1 MKKSFRR
8 GLMACLS
15 LVALASCQDYE
26 GGFDLDQI
34 KKGAYAKHFEE
45 TFGKP
50 DPNQDWSMA
59 QQITAAINV
68 PQVKGNATVYV
79 FDGIPNDPTVH
90 ILAETEMNGGK
101 AAFKYDALK
110 GVESVYVAVMQEGK
124 SVFSGTFFVNNAT
137 LAIGEVSDL
146 LAEMQVSHS
155 LTRAFSPT
163 CPTTIKDTKEGLFTN
178 IASDV
183 NKYKFNEKLYTLA
196 ELRAWAQAEYE
207 AGRVTVDNYSTTTPF
222 TNCLSGGSYDFG
234 GATLASSVISVP
246 AEGAY
251 IFNGT
256 YYTLTELRNYAQSLA
271 DDETININNYGSVPF
286 NSDCVIPQG
295 ADWSNPQ
302 IDPSKV
308 NAIVDK
314 DGYWCK
320 LNGNFG
326 VYTLD
331 EIKDALKEVSANFAY
346 GALLPLD
353 WKSMVPENIEGWQVT
368 KEELDWSKAQVDLT
382 QAGHYAVTSG
392 DIIWW
397 PQGNS
402 TYQKNTLSE
411 IIDIVK
417 PRGTSDYTPLLES
430 SIVKP
435 AHLDFTNATVKESD
449 ANISLTAPGNSFIY
463 NNTVYADASALQNYT
478 IAQNLGNSGPY
489 LNCFSGSG
497 LDFSSA
503 AIDEAKAPLTPVT
516 FDIDLTY
523 LSNVETEAATPWTRG
538 WGYSLY
544 GPQGFFM
551 EQCNYYGASDV
562 GNMASTFNKYE
573 SLYGSNDAE
582 RRELLDKIEAGFK
595 IKSKGGV
602 IELPF
607 VYGATSIVDQ
617 FGYVFYKDGED
628 PLQQPHYILME
639 DGRPDVNLY
648 LNSWQNGAATGWSG
662 TSMSTWITQLGVKN
676 SPMDL
681 KDNPITCYCHNPGSG
696 KWSVA
701 YGLGDDSHD
710 EQCPKHNDP
719 TAECEHRNF
728 CNPVGTG
735 VYSPSCQHLSTC
747 NDPMKNYLDA
757 YNEKCYG
764 TKYRLVYFDEHGN
777 STYDIPAGLNIAFF
791 ICPVSS
797 VAGLTSRTGYNVG
810 DFHYSL
816 PELNKR
822 IKHYYYNTGSPSYV
836 DGNSTEGSPNLRGA
850 VKACAWKQDGMTFL
864 GFEDGGRDED
874 LNDIVFWV
882 EGEFETQNLVE
893 LYPVKWHMN
902 LNGVHDENDGDLFAY
917 TTLKEGDGYSQPSTN
932 PKRDGYVFKGWAKDR
947 ANGTPIS
954 GSTTPGTISGTMGTE
969 GICYFAIWEP
979 LAVMPDTYTVKW
991 HLNYSMTGHLTDD
1004 TDLFAST
1011 SGLLD
1016 GAAYDSPA
1024 TNPSVVG
1031 KVFRGWSTTY
1041 NNADNDATLN
1051 PIHGTIQGADV
1062 CYFAIWSDPVISY
1075 QSWIF
1080 ACEDLGGTF
1089 DYDFNDVVWEV
1100 KRTNNEGVT
1109 STKVRLLAAGG
1120 TLPFTL
1126 YYAGVK
1132 VCTKEEAFGTSTTP
1146 INAGPNTTI
1155 KAVKEYDIADSDWSV
1170 VENYKKFS
1178 VAVDGKSGTT
1188 WVTAYDKDNTL
1199 SNKTPQVIILPGEWE
1214 WPTETTPISTAYPTF
1229 TEWVKDGAAVSW
1241 REWEA
1246 KKVSNTTCKYN

>member
-1 MKKSFRR
+1 MKQSLYR
-8 GLMACLS
+8 GLFACLS
-15 LVALASCQDYE
+15 LSVLASCQDYD
-26 GGFDLDQI
+26 GGFSEEQI
-34 KKGAYAKHFEE
+34 KKAAYDKHFEQ
-45 TFGKP
+45 TFGKV

-59 QQITAAINV
+59 QQVTAAINV
-68 PQVKGNATVYV
+68 PQVKGNAKVYL
-79 FDGIPNDPTVH
+79 FDGIPNDPAVH
-90 ILAETEMNGGK
+90 ILAENEMNGGK
-101 AAFKYDALK
+101 AAFRFDALK
-110 GVESVYVAVMQEGK
+110 GVKSVYVAVMQEGK
-124 SVFSGTFFVNNAT
+124 SVFSGTFSVDKST
-137 LAIGEVSDL
+137 LAIGEVKEM
-146 LAEMQVSHS
+146 LAEMEMSQI
-155 LTRAFSPT
+155 LTRSFSSS
-163 CPTTIKDTKEGLFTN
+163 CPTTIKDVKEDLFTN

-183 NKYKFNEKLYTLA
+183 NKYKYNDKFYTLA
-196 ELRAWAQAEYE
+196 ELRAWAQTEYE
-207 AGRVTVDNYSTTTPF
+207 AGQVTVDNYSTTTPF
-222 TNCLSGGSYDFG
+222 TNCVAGGSYDFG

-246 AEGAY
+246 AEGGY

-256 YYTLTELRNYAQSLA
+256 YYTLTELRNYAQGLA
-271 DDETININNYGSVPF
+271 TAGTINTNNYGAVPF
-286 NSDCVIPQG
+286 NSDCVKNPG
-295 ADWSNPQ
+295 FDFSNAT
-302 IDPSKV
+302 INSNKV
-308 NAIVDK
+308 TTFEEE
-314 DGYWCK
+314 GYH
-320 LNGNFG
+320 
-326 VYTLD
+326 
-331 EIKDALKEVSANFAY
+331 VS
-346 GALLPLD
+346 L
-353 WKSMVPENIEGWQVT
+353 T
-368 KEELDWSKAQVDLT
+368 DL
-382 QAGHYAVTSG
+382 Y
-392 DIIWW
+392 
-397 PQGNS
+397 NLS
-402 TYQKNTLSE
+402 TYDVYSLAELKQAV
-411 IIDIVK
+411 IDRNNQYSVTPFK
-417 PRGTSDYTPLLES
+417 WGTVTYSDG
-430 SIVKP
+430 VF
-435 AHLDFTNATVKESD
+435 DFTNAEVEGQYVKKGSYYFIQNNGKVYCEDVDALQNYARNNNITDLFNNCYFDWHLDFSNATVNESH
-449 ANISLTAPGNSFIY
+449 ANISLVAPGNSFIY
-463 NNTVYADASALQNYT
+463 NNTVYADESALQSYT

-503 AIDEAKAPLTPVT
+503 TVDESKAPLTPVT

-544 GPQGFFM
+544 GPKGFFM
-551 EQCNYYGASDV
+551 EQCNYFGASDV
-562 GNMASTFNKYE
+562 GNMAPTFNKYT
-573 SLYGSNDAE
+573 SLYGSTDSE

-648 LNSWQNGAATGWSG
+648 LNSWQNGAATGWTG
-662 TSMSTWITQLGVKN
+662 TSMSTWITQLGVTN
-676 SPMDL
+676 GPMDL
-681 KDNPITCYCHNPGSG
+681 KDNPIDCRCHNPGSG

-701 YGLGDDSHD
+701 YGLGEDSHQ
-710 EQCPKHNDP
+710 EQCPAHSDP
-719 TAECEHRNF
+719 NAECAHLNL
-728 CNPVGTG
+728 CNPVGSG
-735 VYSPSCQHLSTC
+735 IYSPSCQHTSNC
-747 NDPMKNYLDA
+747 NDPMKNYLSA

-777 STYDIPAGLNIAFF
+777 GTYDIPAGLNIAFF

-797 VAGLTSRTGYNVG
+797 VAGLTSREGYNVG

-822 IKHYYYNTGSPSYV
+822 IKHYYWNEGSPSYV
-836 DGNSTEGSPNLRGA
+836 DGNHTEGSPNLRGA

-882 EGEFETQNLVE
+882 EGEFETNDIVE

-917 TTLKEGDGYSQPSTN
+917 TTLKTGDAYSQPSSN
-932 PKRDGYVFKGWAKDR
+932 PKRDGYVFKGWAISD
-947 ANGTPIS
+947 AQGTPIS
-954 GSTTPGTISGTMGTE
+954 GSTTPGTIHGTMGTE

-979 LAVMPDTYTVKW
+979 VTVMPDTYTVKW

-1004 TDLFAST
+1004 SDLHAST
-1011 SGLLD
+1011 PGLLD

-1024 TNPSVVG
+1024 TNPNPSVPG

-1041 NNADNDATLN
+1041 NNAGNDATLN

-1062 CYFAIWSDPVISY
+1062 CYFAIWSDPVINY

-1109 STKVRLLAAGG
+1109 STKLRLLAAGG

-1126 YYAGVK
+1126 YYDGGK
-1132 VCTKEEAFGTSTTP
+1132 VCTKQEAFGTSSTP

-1155 KAVKEYDIADSDWSV
+1155 KSVQEYEIADNNWSV

-1178 VAVDGKSGTT
+1178 VAVDGGSGTT
-1188 WVTAYDKDNTL
+1188 WVTAYDKNNTL

-1214 WPTETTPISTAYPTF
+1214 WPTETTPIDKAYPSF
-1229 TEWVKDGAAVSW
+1229 TNWVTNGAAVSW
-1241 REWEA
+1241 SDWNA
-1246 KKVSNTTCKYN
+1246 KKAPNTTCKYN